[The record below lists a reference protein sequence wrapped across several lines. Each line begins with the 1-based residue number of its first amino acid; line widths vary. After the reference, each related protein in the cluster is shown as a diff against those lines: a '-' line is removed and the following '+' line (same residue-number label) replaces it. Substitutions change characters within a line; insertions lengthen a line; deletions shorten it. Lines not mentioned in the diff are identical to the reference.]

1 VYAASGLSVVTVWIR
16 GGSDAQSGYTPQPCN
31 MRFLTVHLSRHR
43 VPVAPT
49 LFLCLLASQAS
60 ILVLSPLLPQ
70 IARDFG
76 VDTGTAG
83 QLRAVSGLVAGAG
96 AFGVRRFGG
105 RTGLRNLLL
114 VGSVLLMVA
123 AVAGSAAPTFQL
135 LAVAQVLAGVGI
147 AIVLTGAVAAS
158 AQWPPP
164 EQRMSALS
172 WALVGQPVAWV
183 IGMPIVGILAE
194 GGWRLAWAALPSAT
208 ALAAY
213 LAVRTR
219 PEDQYAD
226 GLAEKRE
233 VPVRGGHHVI
243 VWALGEL
250 LAFSAWTGALV
261 YSGAVFASYG
271 ASSGTVGF
279 LLGLGAVA
287 YIPGNFVARR
297 LVRSSARLPAAVLA
311 VGLAVGVFAFA
322 GMRPSLVGSS
332 FLFAS
337 LAAVAGA
344 RTFAASALGLELS
357 PSAPLSV
364 TGIRSAANQ
373 FGYLIGAG
381 LGGLALSI
389 TGFAGFAIG
398 MSACAMLA
406 AALHLSAVL
415 DRYRITTKRPIRT
428 AEEAN

>member
-1 VYAASGLSVVTVWIR
+1 
-16 GGSDAQSGYTPQPCN
+16 
-31 MRFLTVHLSRHR
+31 

-83 QLRAVSGLVAGAG
+83 QLRAVSGLVAGAS

-105 RTGLRNLLL
+105 RIGLRKLLL
-114 VGSVLLMVA
+114 VGHLFLLVA

-135 LAVAQVLAGVGI
+135 LALAQVVAGVGI
-147 AIVLTGAVAAS
+147 AIVLTGALAAS

-164 EQRMSALS
+164 EERMSALS

-194 GGWRLAWAALPSAT
+194 GGWRLAWATLPGAT
-208 ALAAY
+208 ALLAY
-213 LAVRTR
+213 LAVRSRQEDLYAEGVADTR
-219 PEDQYAD
+219 EA
-226 GLAEKRE
+226 
-233 VPVRGGHHVI
+233 PVRSGHVTR
-243 VWALGEL
+243 WALGEL
-250 LAFSAWTGALV
+250 LAFSAWAGVLV
-261 YSGAVFASYG
+261 YAGAVFASYG

-297 LVRSSARLPAAVLA
+297 LIRSSAQLPAAVLA
-311 VGLAVGVFAFA
+311 VGLAVGAFAFA
-322 GMRPSLVGSS
+322 GLRPSLVGSS
-332 FLFAS
+332 ILFAS

-344 RTFAASALGLELS
+344 RTFAASAVGLKLS

-364 TGIRSAANQ
+364 TGLRSAANQ
-373 FGYLIGAG
+373 FAYLIGAG

-389 TGFAGFAIG
+389 AGFAGFAAA
-398 MSACAMLA
+398 MSACALLA
-406 AALHLSAVL
+406 AALHLCGVL
-415 DRYRITTKRPIRT
+415 DRFRITTKGHIRT